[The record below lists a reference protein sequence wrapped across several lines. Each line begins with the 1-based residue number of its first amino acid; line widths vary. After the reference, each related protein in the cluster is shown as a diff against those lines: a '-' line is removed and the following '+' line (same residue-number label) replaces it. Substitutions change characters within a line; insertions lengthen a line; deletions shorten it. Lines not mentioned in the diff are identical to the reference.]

1 MRATLPPEGRRALR
15 RLHDQRRP
23 QSHLSTAVWSPLP
36 GVMPVR
42 RSSDPEPADD
52 ACGTTPR
59 TGGAVP
65 VPDVLPDGHDFQGLL
80 LLGLLHPVRLVIT
93 VVAGGTAASAGL
105 ADQPGRNVPPPTRRT
120 TIHCN
125 VQHRNLVEQPGERPL
140 STIGSVNG
148 LCQAKAALR
157 MKPPPCLLRS
167 HAPTTKQVVRAAFP
181 STA

>member
-1 MRATLPPEGRRALR
+1 MRATLPPEGRHALR
-15 RLHDQRRP
+15 RLHDQRRS
-23 QSHLSTAVWSPLP
+23 QSHLGTAVWSPLP

-65 VPDVLPDGHDFQGLL
+65 VPDVLPDGHDVQGLIPF
-80 LLGLLHPVRLVIT
+80 GLLHSVRFVIT
-93 VVAGGTAASAGL
+93 VVVGATAASAGR
-105 ADQPGRNVPPPTRRT
+105 ADQPGRNAPPPTRRAP
-120 TIHCN
+120 IHRT
-125 VQHRNLVEQPGERPL
+125 VQKSNLVEQPGECPL
-140 STIGSVNG
+140 STIGSANG
-148 LCQAKAALR
+148 FCQAKAASR
-157 MKPPPCLLRS
+157 MKPPPCLFRS